1 VPSVHNKY
9 HNTSPNGAVYC
20 GRGSAYGN
28 PFVIGRDGDRD
39 EVCDKFESLILPT
52 LDVSKLKGKDL
63 VCFCKPKRCHCDAI
77 LLKANKEEKMKLRT
91 AIFDIEGDGL
101 LQSKFIKYGDDL
113 IEIPPMTKIHCLC
126 ITEFETGKKFKFVG
140 LEEIEEGVRLLED
153 AEMVVGH
160 NILDFDLRAIAKVF
174 PWFEFRGKVRD
185 TLVMTRLMFSHQK
198 ELDFRLHER
207 DRLPSK
213 FIGRHSLDSWGYRIG
228 KWKGDYSEQR
238 EKEAKELGITNP
250 LAVHLHVWGTYN
262 EEMGSYCENDVDVT
276 EELWK
281 MLIELNYPEFPIIFE
296 HEIADRLIQQEDNG
310 FPFNTEAAN
319 KLRLELE
326 EFREKIRVE
335 CEQKFPGRMEPQK
348 ITTYGKLRE
357 EFNAVDWDAIN
368 NLELEDSVYE
378 MLVDHPS
385 DKPTPQLMIPKRSI
399 KYKDV
404 TKGDRIAGAPFT
416 PVYYKEFNPGSR
428 QQVAER
434 LIELGWKPT
443 DFTEKGQPQ
452 VNEITLK
459 HAAENIPIADS
470 LADYFGV
477 QKTLGQLAE
486 GDNGWLKLVT
496 AENKIHHHVNPCGAV
511 TGRCT
516 HANPNLGQVP
526 SISKTDKKDENGNL
540 ILDEKGEK
548 IKVPKLGRA
557 GGWGYECRSLF
568 HTTSPFVMMGSD
580 LSGIEL
586 RCLAHYMAE
595 FDGGEYAK
603 ILLEG
608 DVHSVNQK
616 AAGLESRDQAKTFIY
631 ATLYGAGPAKIGS
644 IVLPFGSEHE
654 QERIG
659 KELLDRF
666 LRNMPALKKLMKKL
680 KSEARRG
687 WIEGIDGR
695 RLYIRAQHAALNT
708 LLQNAGAMIAK
719 KWYLLFEEFME
730 NKGYSHSWEQDFA
743 MMAFVHDEIQVAV
756 REEIAQIAGETSV
769 EAAAASGDFFKFQL
783 PVAAE
788 FKIGL
793 TWSDTH

>member
-1 VPSVHNKY
+1 
-9 HNTSPNGAVYC
+9 
-20 GRGSAYGN
+20 
-28 PFVIGRDGDRD
+28 
-39 EVCDKFESLILPT
+39 VCDKFEKLILPT
-52 LDVSKLKGKDL
+52 LDVSDLKGKDL

-91 AIFDIEGDGL
+91 ALFDIEGDGL
-101 LQSKFIKYGDDL
+101 LKSKFIKYEDEL
-113 IEIPPMTKIHCLC
+113 VEIPPMTKIHCLC
-126 ITEFETGKKFKFVG
+126 ITEFETGRKFKFVG
-140 LEEIEEGVRLLED
+140 LKEIEKGVKLLEQ

-228 KWKGDYSEQR
+228 KWKGDYSEQK
-238 EKEAKELGITNP
+238 EKEAKALGITNP
-250 LAVHLHVWGTYN
+250 LAIHMHVWGTYN
-262 EEMGSYCENDVDVT
+262 EEMGEYCENDVDVT

-310 FPFNTEAAN
+310 FPFDTDAAN

-326 EFREKIRVE
+326 KFREIISLE
-335 CEQKFPGRMEPQK
+335 CEEKFPGRMEPQK
-348 ITTYGKLRE
+348 HVTYSQLRE
-357 EFNAVDWDAIN
+357 DFNGVNWDAVN
-368 NLELEDSVYE
+368 NIELENSVYE
-378 MLVDHPS
+378 MLANHPS
-385 DKPTPQLMIPKRSI
+385 DKKTPQIMIPKRSI
-399 KYKDV
+399 NYKDV
-404 TKGDRIAGAPFT
+404 TKGDRTAGAPYT

-434 LIELGWKPT
+434 LIELGWKPEE
-443 DFTEKGQPQ
+443 FTEKGQPQ

-459 HAAENIPIADS
+459 HAADNIPIAGS

-486 GDNGWLKLVT
+486 GENGWLRLVT

-526 SISKTDKKDENGNL
+526 SISKKEIEDEAGNKK
-540 ILDEKGEK
+540 KV
-548 IKVPKLGRA
+548 IKMGRE
-557 GGWGYECRSLF
+557 GGWGFECRSLF
-568 HTTSPFVMMGSD
+568 HTVSPFTMMGSD

-595 FDGGEYAK
+595 FDNGEYGK

-608 DVHSVNQK
+608 DIHSVNQQ
-616 AAGLESRDQAKTFIY
+616 AAGLETREQAKTFIY
-631 ATLYGAGPAKIGS
+631 ATLYGAGPEKIGS
-644 IVLPFGSEHE
+644 IVLPFGTPDA
-654 QERIG
+654 QTRIG

-680 KSEARRG
+680 KTEARRG

-708 LLQNAGAMIAK
+708 LLQNAGAMLAK

-730 NKGYSHSWEQDFA
+730 DRGFVHSWEQDFA

-769 EAAAASGDFFKFQL
+769 EAAAASGDFFKFKL
-783 PVAAE
+783 PVEAQ
-788 FKIGL
+788 FKIGNNWAL
-793 TWSDTH
+793 TH